1 MVKAPACTFVIFG
14 VSGDLAARK
23 LIPALFELHREGA
36 MHEDTQIV
44 GYARRDWDDD
54 ELRTRMRDA
63 LIKYGHGDFDQAL
76 WDDLAPRLS
85 FCQGNYEGGE
95 GYHALAN
102 HLKSL
107 SHETHLFYT
116 ATPPS
121 TYESIANGL
130 GQAGLNQSDA
140 RFIIEKPF
148 GTDLESAKALNA
160 TILKNFDEEQVYRID
175 HYLAKETAQNI
186 AALRFAN
193 TIFEPTWN
201 SQYVDHVQ
209 VTMAE
214 PMGIE
219 GRGSFYEQ
227 AGVVRDVVQNHL
239 LQLAALVATEPP
251 ASYDAKSVRDEKVKV
266 LRAMHCVQVGD
277 AVMGQYVS
285 GSAHS
290 SHQNS
295 YRDEEGVDSRSR
307 QATYAAIELRID
319 NWRWAGVPFYIRS
332 GKRLVSKSSEI
343 VIYYKTPPH
352 VPFQFRKPPREDR
365 IVLRLV
371 PNEGISI
378 RYNAKVPGQG
388 ISLNTASMDF
398 YYNEQFKRRNP
409 DAYETLLLDAMM
421 GDATLFMR
429 ADEVEEQWRI
439 VMPILNTW
447 ENANDEPAF
456 YESGSWG
463 PEEAD
468 DMLARSGRR
477 WHAPQTESR

>member
-1 MVKAPACTFVIFG
+1 MVKAPPCTFVIFG
-14 VSGDLAARK
+14 ISGDLAARK
-23 LIPALFELHREGA
+23 LLPALFELHREGA
-36 MHEDTQIV
+36 IDPETRIV
-44 GYARRDWDDD
+44 GFARRDWSDD
-54 ELRTRMRDA
+54 ELRKRMKDA
-63 LIKYGHGDFDQAL
+63 LQEYSHGDFDQAL

-85 FCQGNYEGGE
+85 FCGGNYDDTASYDTLAE
-95 GYHALAN
+95 HLDALG
-102 HLKSL
+102 HDIR
-107 SHETHLFYT
+107 LFYT

-121 TYESIANGL
+121 TYAGIADGL
-130 GQAGLNQSDA
+130 GKAGLSRQGDA

-148 GTDLESAKALNA
+148 GTDLKSAQVLNGR
-160 TILKNFDEEQVYRID
+160 ILENFSERQIYRID

-201 SQYVDHVQ
+201 GQYVDHVQ

-219 GRGSFYEQ
+219 GRGGFYEQ
-227 AGVVRDVVQNHL
+227 TGIIRDVVQNHL

-251 ASYDAKSVRDEKVKV
+251 ASYDAQSVRDEKVKV
-266 LRAMHCVQVGD
+266 LRAMHCVNVGD
-277 AVMGQYVS
+277 AVLGQYI
-285 GSAHS
+285 S
-290 SHQNS
+290 SNGQSS
-295 YRDEEGVDSRSR
+295 YRDEEGVDKRSR
-307 QATYAAIELRID
+307 QATYAAIELNID
-319 NWRWAGVPFYIRS
+319 NWRWSGVPFYIRS
-332 GKRLVSKSSEI
+332 GKRLVAKSSEI

-352 VPFQFRKPPREDR
+352 VPFQFRKPPKADR

-371 PNEGISI
+371 PNEGISLS
-378 RYNAKVPGQG
+378 YNAKVPGQG
-388 ISLNTASMDF
+388 ITLNTASMDF

-439 VMPILNTW
+439 VTPLMKAW
-447 ENANDEPAF
+447 EHANEEPAF
-456 YESGSWG
+456 YESGTWG

-468 DMLARSGRR
+468 EMLARAGRR
-477 WHAPQTESR
+477 WHVPQIDDWL